1 MVTEILEQFFN
12 RERLHGF
19 PDKSSVYTSGKK
31 AIAISPKA
39 DFKSNSETKTVK
51 YFFLSEGWTV
61 ARVWASD
68 GLWQIT
74 AWRRQ
79 PDIQRM
85 NICLVEQNELL
96 WLYRVE
102 EAILTVE
109 VKPTTPVATSQ
120 TIGQVV
126 LKRLMTAE
134 QVIERLAS
142 AQTQCHLQNIQLVV
156 Q

>member
-1 MVTEILEQFFN
+1 M
-12 RERLHGF
+12 
-19 PDKSSVYTSGKK
+19 
-31 AIAISPKA
+31 
-39 DFKSNSETKTVK
+39 K
-51 YFFLSEGWTV
+51 YFFLSEGWAV
-61 ARVWASD
+61 SRVWASD

-79 PDIQRM
+79 PDIQRL
-85 NICLVEQNELL
+85 NVCLVEENELL

-109 VKPTTPVATSQ
+109 VKPIIPAIAND

-134 QVIERLAS
+134 QVIERLGNAE
-142 AQTQCHLQNIQLVV
+142 AKCQLQNMQSVV
-156 Q
+156 

>member
-1 MVTEILEQFFN
+1 
-12 RERLHGF
+12 
-19 PDKSSVYTSGKK
+19 
-31 AIAISPKA
+31 
-39 DFKSNSETKTVK
+39 VK
-51 YFFLSEGWTV
+51 YFFLSEGWNV
-61 ARVWASD
+61 GRVWSSE

-85 NICLVEQNELL
+85 NICLVENNELM
-96 WLYRVE
+96 WLYRIE
-102 EAILTVE
+102 EAVLTVE
-109 VKPTTPVATSQ
+109 VKPTTPELANQ

-134 QVIERLAS
+134 QVIERLDT
-142 AQTQCHLQNIQLVV
+142 AQAKCQLQNVSIIV